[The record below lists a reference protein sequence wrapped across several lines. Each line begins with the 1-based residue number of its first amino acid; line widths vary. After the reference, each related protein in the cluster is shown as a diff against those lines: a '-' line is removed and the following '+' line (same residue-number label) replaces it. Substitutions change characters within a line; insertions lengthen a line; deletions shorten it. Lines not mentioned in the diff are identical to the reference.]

1 MDEHLLHSVTVSLT
15 VKVDMQ
21 DEMQNFVS
29 QKSWPCLSVSLGDQ
43 TREHRFSQP
52 DEEHTFTMTAQLRR
66 KGEHDLLV
74 QFTDRQGPQGAIEI
88 ISLQVQG
95 SPAGLLIYKCRYTPY
110 ETGETLVS
118 HLYLGWPGEWRLAM
132 REPILDCGAE
142 FQSLG
147 HKSSFS
153 KPHIRALWD
162 QHANKLH
169 LHDMVVSVSG
179 EDASAM
185 MMEMEPG
192 DHTLMKYENNILNSE
207 KALKGK
213 RVLDIGCNHG
223 LWSYMAARHGAKHV
237 VGVEPRG
244 MFINGLNRF
253 ANQHDLPM
261 EFHRGYDTDL
271 DRLVREHN
279 IDTVLLLQ
287 VDEYLDW
294 ENTMYE
300 IRRSGVEWVIMQMST
315 IPDTW
320 VDLNSPVF
328 NFAES
333 GGGMPSGFTLH
344 YEQHNASPRAG
355 INPLYRDQADPETGF
370 QHVATDG
377 DFDIDHS
384 RVFSRN
390 KSRQYARKFIDHVG
404 FSVERSA
411 IQDTPAKDT
420 KQPSWTNCL
429 TQWYLLR
436 NKK

>member
-15 VKVDMQ
+15 VKA
-21 DEMQNFVS
+21 EMQNFVS

-52 DEEHTFTMTAQLRR
+52 DEEHTFTITAQLRR
-66 KGEHDLLV
+66 KDEHDLLV

-132 REPILDCGAE
+132 REPILYCGAE

-244 MFINGLNRF
+244 MFVNGLNRF
-253 ANQHDLPM
+253 ANQNDLPM

-271 DRLVREHN
+271 DRLVREHD
-279 IDTVLLLQ
+279 IDTVLLLN
-287 VDEYLDW
+287 VDMQLDW

-320 VDLNSPVF
+320 IDLNSPVF
-328 NFAES
+328 DFAES

>member
-1 MDEHLLHSVTVSLT
+1 MDEHLLHSVTISLT

-29 QKSWPCLSVSLGDQ
+29 PKSWPCLNVSLGDQ

-52 DEEHTFTMTAQLRR
+52 DEEHTFTITAQLRR
-66 KGEHDLLV
+66 KAEHDLLV

-132 REPILDCGAE
+132 REPILNCGAE

-185 MMEMEPG
+185 MMETEPG

-244 MFINGLNRF
+244 MFVNGLNRF

-287 VDEYLDW
+287 VDEYLNW

-300 IRRSGVEWVIMQMST
+300 IRRSGVEWVIMQMAT

-420 KQPSWTNCL
+420 KQTSWTNCL